1 MPANLN
7 STEKLFEK
15 HSSKPFNP
23 KLAHVFFLSG
33 MIEAW
38 GRGFVKI
45 KEACAQYNA
54 PLPEYDINE
63 EGIMVLC
70 KACDRYLRILQKDI
84 NPVQNGQDGVQDM
97 YRIILDFCKEPK
109 TAQEIVDEF
118 GFSNRNYFRRHYLEE
133 MLITG
138 KLKMTMP
145 DKPSSKKQ
153 KYYS

>member
-1 MPANLN
+1 
-7 STEKLFEK
+7 
-15 HSSKPFNP
+15 
-23 KLAHVFFLSG
+23 
-33 MIEAW
+33 
-38 GRGFVKI
+38 
-45 KEACAQYNA
+45 
-54 PLPEYDINE
+54 
-63 EGIMVLC
+63 MVLC